1 MTEKTYLPHQQ
12 RVIDEKAELDE
23 RRAKLSAFAHTE
35 MFAGLPQDEQ
45 TRLEHQGFHMGAYS
59 DILAQRIANF

>member
-23 RRAKLSAFAHTE
+23 RRAKLAAFAHTE